1 VLKGENMTRKIW
13 LILGSLALVL
23 VFSFTLQNKT
33 IVNSVQNNKPT
44 GLLEQKVR
52 LKSSSISKAPL
63 KQGKPTS
70 KTLSLLKSPKELQ
83 KEIDIQSKNRK
94 RLTQKILE
102 LQELGELNQSFEQ
115 SLIPALEAQGI
126 KSDRIKQFVSNYNF
140 NTKFKDEL
148 NQLHQEDLYALLELL
163 EHPLTDKLKSL
174 EEGSQ
179 VQFAKMVKNGES
191 FSLDPEKKVLIE
203 GIMNETNSLEQTE
216 SVLNS
221 LFSVTYSAAMQSDT
235 KKTAAEIRSE
245 ASQLASK
252 MTAAQMPSV
261 KKIFELTYSNLS
273 YDELDEYH
281 QFMQKSHARRA
292 TEVSLNTTQKV
303 LSDFLFQFTTML
315 IEEKKTI
322 KPKI

>member
-1 VLKGENMTRKIW
+1 MTRKIW